1 MRLTAKPL
9 AFIILA
15 VIFGGVLVTSA
26 FNWWTTESSKV
37 PVKFTSGEAAGQ
49 YNPADIRGSYTFGDI
64 EKNFAVPVA
73 QLAAAFALPAGTDP
87 ASFKVNQL
95 ETLYTGLEVEIG
107 TASVRLFTAFYAGLP
122 YDLTN
127 GEDSYLPRQAVEI
140 LTALGTLSAE
150 RLAYLETHTIDLAA
164 PPVIETVLPAVAETT
179 PAPKVSGTPDA
190 EHTPQ
195 AVDGTVRGK
204 TTFQELLDWGV
215 PRERIEAVLGGAMPA
230 PSVVIKDYITAQGQE
245 FTAVREALQA
255 EVDAVLKK

>member
-9 AFIILA
+9 ALIILA
-15 VIFGGVLVTSA
+15 VLFGGVMVTSA

-37 PVKFTSGEAAGQ
+37 PAKFTEGEAAGQ

-64 EKNFAVPVA
+64 EKNFAVPAA

-95 ETLYTGLEVEIG
+95 ESIYEGPEVEIG
-107 TASVRLFTAFYAGLP
+107 TASVRLFTAFYTGLP
-122 YDLTN
+122 YDLA
-127 GEDSYLPRQAVEI
+127 EEESYLPRQAVEI
-140 LTALGTLSAE
+140 LTALGTLSPE
-150 RLAYLETHTIDLAA
+150 RLAYLAAHTVDLDAPAAVETAL
-164 PPVIETVLPAVAETT
+164 PVTVEGT
-179 PAPKVSGTPDA
+179 PAPQVSGTPNA

-215 PRERIEAVLGGAMPA
+215 PQERIEAVLGGPMPA
-230 PSVVIKDYITAQGQE
+230 PGVVIKDYVTAQGKE
-245 FTAVREALQA
+245 FAAVRDALQA

>member
-26 FNWWTTESSKV
+26 FNWWTTESNKV

-64 EKNFAVPVA
+64 EKNFAVPAA
-73 QLAAAFALPAGTDP
+73 QLGAAFALPADTDP

-95 ETLYTGLEVEIG
+95 ESIYAGLEVEIG

-122 YDLTN
+122 YDLNT
-127 GEDSYLPRQAVEI
+127 GEETFLPRLAVEI
-140 LTALGTLSAE
+140 LTALGTLSPD
-150 RLAYLETHTIDLAA
+150 RLAYLAVHTVDLDAPAA
-164 PPVIETVLPAVAETT
+164 VDTALPAAAEAT
-179 PAPKVSGTPDA
+179 PAPQVSGTPDA

-195 AVDGTVRGK
+195 AEDGTVRGK
-204 TTFQELLDWGV
+204 TSFQELLDWGV
-215 PRERIEAVLGGAMPA
+215 PQERIEAVLGGPMPA
-230 PSVVIKDYITAQGQE
+230 PGVVIKDYVTAQGKE
-245 FTAVREALQA
+245 YSTVRDALQA